1 MCDLS
6 IIFTI
11 GSTLMGAM
19 GQIQQG
25 KAAQQ
30 AANYNAQVA
39 RMNAELADRR
49 AQDALERGR
58 EEEQKQRRQTAQL
71 IGKQQVAM
79 AANGLDL
86 SFGSPLDLIV
96 DTAVMGELDALTIR
110 KNAYREEQDLRQ
122 QGNNFRSEAEMQRLA
137 GKNAKRQS
145 IFAAAGTVLGGF
157 GDAYKG
163 KVQNALKFA

>member
-6 IIFTI
+6 IMFTV
-11 GSTLMGAM
+11 GSSLLGAM

-25 KAAQQ
+25 Q
-30 AANYNAQVA
+30 AANQAARYNAQVA
-39 RMNAELADRR
+39 QMNAQLAEER
-49 AQDALERGR
+49 ARDALERGR
-58 EEEQKQRRQTAQL
+58 EEEQKHRRQTAQT

-96 DTAVMGELDALTIR
+96 DTAVMGELDALTIK
-110 KNAYREEQDLRQ
+110 KNAYREERDHRQ
-122 QGNNFRSEAEMQRLA
+122 QANNYRAEAGMQLAA

-145 IFAAAGTVLGGF
+145 IFAAGGTLLGGF

-163 KVQNALKFA
+163 YKARY